1 MSQSSQSS
9 HHKVPDRILG
19 PHALAIQNT
28 RAEALESFG
37 IQPDRTIHLYHQ
49 QPIQTSQ
56 QWLQTQ

>member
-9 HHKVPDRILG
+9 HHKIPDRILG
-19 PHALAIQNT
+19 PHALAIKNT

-56 QWLQTQ
+56 Q